1 MQCIISFHLSP
12 LLLLGILLVKTILK
26 MYYVEY
32 IGLCYDTAD
41 YLNHYV
47 GYHYR
52 ADVYYFQ
59 KEKIKISLIIVTSL
73 LYRNEVRFLS

>member
-12 LLLLGILLVKTILK
+12 LLHLGILLVKTILK
-26 MYYVEY
+26 MYLINY

-47 GYHYR
+47 SYHYR